1 MTYFP
6 SNPSH
11 FNSHPQC
18 KVIAPKFDEFSDV
31 YTSTVFIKVI
41 GDSSADASKLM
52 KREAVRSV
60 PAFHFFKDGSKID
73 AVNGAN
79 AEALEAAIKK
89 NK

>member
-1 MTYFP
+1 M
-6 SNPSH
+6 
-11 FNSHPQC
+11 
-18 KVIAPKFDEFSDV
+18 IAPKFDEFSDV

-41 GDSSADASKLM
+41 GDSSAEDASKLM